1 MTMNYHYISLQ
12 HFFSRLIK
20 MRYINKWIIF
30 WFDLL
35 ISLSVSLIG
44 VLGLFSFLR
53 IPYTQADVLK
63 GAFASLVGS
72 LIAFFTFKVYHG
84 VIRHSTLRGL
94 WRIWGVAVLKSI
106 VLCTLLLVLKAS
118 FTPKVYLVGLFI
130 DCVLTM
136 LMLVTFRIF
145 IVNMYNMVLLQFGKK
160 RKQVLVY
167 GTGDESVMI
176 ASTATRH
183 IFVQDYCITGFLT
196 FNKEKR
202 NFRIAELPVYQVASR
217 EDLLKLVNR
226 NSLDGILFPNLKTVQ
241 YEKERLI
248 RFCEQISLHTLVVP
262 EMEEVHNGTI
272 KRSVREIKI
281 EDLLGRDEIKINMQ
295 EIACLLENKV
305 ILVTGAAGSIGSEIC
320 RQLAHFPI
328 CKLICFDSAETP
340 MHNLRLELE
349 DKYPNLSFVPV
360 IGDVRSEDRLDYV
373 FRKWHPHIVFHA
385 AAYKHVPLME
395 ENPCEAVRVNV
406 YGTRLMADAAVKYNV
421 EKFVM
426 ISTDKAVNPTNVMG
440 CSKRLAEIYV
450 QSLSLAITKGEI
462 HGSTK
467 FITTRFGN
475 VLGSNG
481 SVIPRFREQIN
492 NGGPVTV
499 THPEIIRYFM
509 TIPEAC
515 RLVLEAGTM
524 GNGGE
529 IFVFDMGQPVK
540 IADLARRMI
549 ELSGMKVGK
558 DIDIEYTGL
567 RPGEKLYEELLS
579 HKENT
584 KETLHEKIRIA
595 DVREYNYQDVMRCVD
610 VLSNLSLN
618 VEIVDMVRRMKSFVP
633 EFKSQN
639 SEFEKLDK

>member
-1 MTMNYHYISLQ
+1 MNNHYIGFQ
-12 HFFSRLIK
+12 HMFSRMIE
-20 MRYINKWIIF
+20 MRYINRWIIF
-30 WFDLL
+30 CFDLI
-35 ISLSVSLIG
+35 ISISVSLIG
-44 VLGLFSFLR
+44 VLGLFTFLQ
-53 IPYTQADVLK
+53 IPYTQADVIK
-63 GAFASLVGS
+63 GSIASLVGS
-72 LIAFFTFKVYHG
+72 LVAFCTFKVYHG

-94 WRIWGVAVLKSI
+94 WRIWGVAILKSFVI
-106 VLCTLLLVLKAS
+106 CILLLVLKAS
-118 FTPKVYLVGLFI
+118 FTPKIYIVGLI
-130 DCVLTM
+130 TDCLLTM
-136 LMLVTFRIF
+136 IMLVTFRIC
-145 IVNMYNMVLLQFGKK
+145 IVNLYNMVLLQLGKK

-167 GTGDESVMI
+167 GTGDESVTI

-183 IFVQDYCITGFLT
+183 IFMQDYCIIGFLT
-196 FNKEKR
+196 FSKEKR
-202 NFRIAELPVYQVASR
+202 NIRIAELPVYQISSR
-217 EDLLKLVNR
+217 EDLMKLSNR
-226 NSLDGILFPNLKTVQ
+226 NSLDGILFPNIKTVQ
-241 YEKERLI
+241 QEKERLI

-262 EMEEVHNGTI
+262 DMEEVHNGAI
-272 KRSVREIKI
+272 KRSVRDIKI
-281 EDLLGRDEIKINMQ
+281 EDLLGRDEIQINMQ

-328 CKLICFDSAETP
+328 CKLVCFDSAETP

-349 DKYPNLSFVPV
+349 DKFPNLNFVPV

-373 FRKWHPHIVFHA
+373 FRNWHPHIVFHA

-406 YGTRLMADAAVKYNV
+406 YGTRLVADAAVKYGV

-426 ISTDKAVNPTNVMG
+426 ISTDKAVNPTNIMG

-450 QSLSLAITKGEI
+450 QSLSLAIIKGEVQ
-462 HGSTK
+462 GSTK

-558 DIDIEYTGL
+558 DIEIEYTGL

-584 KETLHEKIRIA
+584 KETPHRKIRVA
-595 DVREYNYQDVMRCVD
+595 TVREYEYNIVKQYLDSIENR
-610 VLSNLSLN
+610 SRS
-618 VEIVDMVRRMKSFVP
+618 VEIIEMVKEMKAFVP
-633 EFKSQN
+633 EFKSRN
-639 SEFEKLDK
+639 SQFESLD